1 MTTFAIDLFRGMLT
15 WLFLVY
21 TVVAVTH
28 YLFQLRFAH
37 FTYRRQRSPAF
48 EEEFP
53 DLSVPV
59 DIIIPVFNEEPG
71 LLEACIRSALQ
82 QDHPGG
88 VRVIVVDD
96 GSPNR
101 ARIEPVYAAATKAG
115 AIVIGSARNVG
126 KRRAQ
131 ALALPRCTGELVV
144 TLDSDSVLAPD
155 AVRRLTRQFR
165 DPKVGAAT
173 GFVDVANIRANLLT
187 RVQRIR
193 YWMAFNQER
202 AAQTRF
208 RTVMCCSGP
217 LAAYRLE
224 VLRSVAEDYLGQ
236 RYGGVEC
243 TYGDDR
249 HLTNLILGA
258 GYDTVFDAGAVAYT
272 NVPERLRQF
281 LKQQLR
287 WNKSFYRE
295 LIWTMPY
302 IATRP
307 WYSRFD
313 LACQVGMPMMLTI
326 TAGTALLVGMMSSPL
341 YLLRYLALV
350 ALAAFIRASYAAYRE
365 RDPRF
370 YLFILY
376 GYVSAFLLMSV
387 RLVALS
393 TLADGRWGTRGGEAQ
408 RDAGW
413 ARRFQ
418 ARPMVGSAA
427 GVGAVAPAMT
437 PGPPPTITRTPPT
450 LDPPAITPALPAT
463 TPRVIPTADLFG
475 SAWRAGL
482 TTSHMSM
489 ARPAGAITPLMGAA
503 AQPATVMSFEP
514 GYAGPCRNCGFEP
527 AGAARFCRRCG
538 VPRSASPGVS
548 DLD

>member
-1 MTTFAIDLFRGMLT
+1 
-15 WLFLVY
+15 
-21 TVVAVTH
+21 
-28 YLFQLRFAH
+28 
-37 FTYRRQRSPAF
+37 
-48 EEEFP
+48 
-53 DLSVPV
+53 
-59 DIIIPVFNEEPG
+59 
-71 LLEACIRSALQ
+71 
-82 QDHPGG
+82 
-88 VRVIVVDD
+88 
-96 GSPNR
+96 
-101 ARIEPVYAAATKAG
+101 
-115 AIVIGSARNVG
+115 
-126 KRRAQ
+126 
-131 ALALPRCTGELVV
+131 
-144 TLDSDSVLAPD
+144 
-155 AVRRLTRQFR
+155 
-165 DPKVGAAT
+165 
-173 GFVDVANIRANLLT
+173 
-187 RVQRIR
+187 
-193 YWMAFNQER
+193 
-202 AAQTRF
+202 
-208 RTVMCCSGP
+208 
-217 LAAYRLE
+217 
-224 VLRSVAEDYLGQ
+224 
-236 RYGGVEC
+236 VEC

-307 WYSRFD
+307 LYSRFD

-326 TAGTALLVGMMSSPL
+326 TAGSALVVGMMGSPL

-350 ALAAFIRASYAAYRE
+350 ALAAFIRATYAAYRE

-393 TLADGRWGTRGGEAQ
+393 TLADGRWGTRGGDPS

-418 ARPMVGSAA
+418 ARPMVPSAA
-427 GVGAVAPAMT
+427 GLGAV
-437 PGPPPTITRTPPT
+437 
-450 LDPPAITPALPAT
+450 LPAITPQPPHAVTPPPPAIA
-463 TPRVIPTADLFG
+463 PPSPSKDELFG

-482 TTSHMSM
+482 TTSRMSM
-489 ARPAGAITPLMGAA
+489 ARPAAAMARPMGARPVITPAEAIVGLELGF
-503 AQPATVMSFEP
+503 T
-514 GYAGPCRNCGFEP
+514 GPCRSCGFEP

-538 VPRSASPGVS
+538 VPRSDSPRAGAPN
-548 DLD
+548 

>member
-1 MTTFAIDLFRGMLT
+1 MTTFAFDLARGLLT
-15 WLFLVY
+15 WFFLIY

-28 YLFQLRFAH
+28 YLLQLRFAH
-37 FTYRRQRSPAF
+37 LTYRRQRAAAF
-48 EEEFP
+48 EEEYP
-53 DLSVPV
+53 DLPVPV
-59 DIIIPVFNEEPG
+59 DIIIPVFNEEPD
-71 LLEACIRSALQ
+71 LLEACIQSALR

-101 ARIEPVYAAATKAG
+101 ARIEPVYAAAEKAG

-131 ALALPRCTGELVV
+131 ALALPRCTGEIVV

-173 GFVDVANIRANLLT
+173 GFVDVANITANLLT

-224 VLRSVAEDYLGQ
+224 VFRSVAEDYLGQ

-326 TAGTALLVGMMSSPL
+326 TAGTALVVGMMGSPL

-393 TLADGRWGTRGGEAQ
+393 TLADGRWGTRGGEAK
-408 RDAGW
+408 RDGGW
-413 ARRFQ
+413 LRRFQ
-418 ARPMVGSAA
+418 ARPMVASAA
-427 GVGAVAPAMT
+427 GLGAVPRAIT
-437 PGPPPTITRTPPT
+437 SVPPPTVRPV
-450 LDPPAITPALPAT
+450 PPAITAQPPMAPK
-463 TPRVIPTADLFG
+463 DELFG

-482 TTSHMSM
+482 TTSQMSM
-489 ARPAGAITPLMGAA
+489 ARPAEAMAPAKGTPAPALTAA
-503 AQPATVMSFEP
+503 GSEP
-514 GYAGPCRNCGFEP
+514 GYVGPCRNCGFEP
-527 AGAARFCRRCG
+527 GGAARFCRRCG
-538 VPRSASPGVS
+538 VPRSESPGAGAPH
-548 DLD
+548 

>member
-1 MTTFAIDLFRGMLT
+1 MTTFAMDLARGLLT
-15 WLFLVY
+15 WFFVIY
-21 TVVAVTH
+21 TVIAVTH
-28 YLFQLRFAH
+28 YVLQLRFAH
-37 FTYRRQRSPAF
+37 LTYRRQRSPAF
-48 EEEFP
+48 EAEFP
-53 DLSVPV
+53 DLPVPV
-59 DIIIPVFNEEPG
+59 DIIIPVFNEEPD
-71 LLEACIRSALQ
+71 LLEACIRSALK
-82 QDHPGG
+82 QDHPGQ

-101 ARIEPVYAAATKAG
+101 ARIEPVYAAAEKAG
-115 AIVIGSARNVG
+115 AIVIGSPRNVG

-131 ALALPRCTGELVV
+131 ALALPRCTGEIVV

-165 DPKVGAAT
+165 DPKVAAAT
-173 GFVDVANIRANLLT
+173 GFVDVANTRANLLT

-224 VLRSVAEDYLGQ
+224 VFRAVAEDYLGQ

-281 LKQQLR
+281 LRQQLR

-295 LIWTMPY
+295 LIWTMPF

-307 WYSRFD
+307 WFSRFD
-313 LACQVGMPMMLTI
+313 LACQVAMPMMLTI
-326 TAGTALLVGMMSSPL
+326 TAGTALVVGTIGSPF

-365 RDPRF
+365 RDLRF

-393 TLADGRWGTRGGEAQ
+393 TLADGRWGTRGGEAK
-408 RDAGW
+408 RESGW

-418 ARPMVGSAA
+418 AHPLIPSAA
-427 GVGAVAPAMT
+427 GLGVVPVAVARR
-437 PGPPPTITRTPPT
+437 PGLANPPEPPVIAPPTPPP
-450 LDPPAITPALPAT
+450 DE
-463 TPRVIPTADLFG
+463 LFG

-482 TTSHMSM
+482 TTSQMSM
-489 ARPAGAITPLMGAA
+489 TRPAVAIAPAASTVAPAPTAVGAEL
-503 AQPATVMSFEP
+503 
-514 GYAGPCRNCGFEP
+514 GYVGPCRTCGFEP

-538 VPRSASPGVS
+538 TPRAASAGAAVPH
-548 DLD
+548 